1 MLHKQNLHT
10 HTTYVDGKDT
20 PEEMVLAAMAKGF
33 TSIGFSEHSFN
44 PFSPISSKMTP
55 EATARYKAEI
65 RSLKE
70 KYRGRLEIFCGLEC
84 EFFVDLPTDGYDYL
98 IGSVHYLKFG
108 DRYYSF
114 DRGLPETLA
123 YIREHFD
130 GDSLRFAKAY
140 YGEVARLSEKP
151 CYDIIGHFDL
161 ITKNN
166 ELSRFLDTGCKA
178 YLDAGMEAIHALK
191 GKIPFF
197 EVNTGAVARGYRTA
211 PYPQMDFL
219 REFGKCGFGP
229 VITCDCHDSALLG
242 KGFDQARELLLEAGF
257 RSQWILTEEGFR
269 EVSL

>member
-33 TSIGFSEHSFN
+33 TSIGFSEHSYN
-44 PFSPISSKMTP
+44 PFSPICCKLTP
-55 EATARYKAEI
+55 DVMARYQAEI
-65 RSLKE
+65 RRLKE
-70 KYRGRLEIFCGLEC
+70 KYRGRLEIFCGLEG
-84 EFFVDLPTDGYDYL
+84 EFFVDLSKDGYDYL

-140 YGEVARLSEKP
+140 YGEVARLAEKP

-197 EVNTGAVARGYRTA
+197 EVNTGAVARGCRTA

-229 VITCDCHDSALLG
+229 VITSDCHDSALLG
-242 KGFDQARELLLEAGF
+242 KGFGQARELLLEAGF
-257 RSQWILTEEGFR
+257 RSQWILTEAGFR

>member
-33 TSIGFSEHSFN
+33 TSIGFSEHSYN
-44 PFSPISSKMTP
+44 PFSPLCCKMTT
-55 EATARYKAEI
+55 EVTDRYKAEI
-65 RSLKE
+65 RRLKE

-98 IGSVHYLKFG
+98 IGSVHYLGFDG
-108 DRYYSF
+108 QFSSF
-114 DRGLPETLA
+114 DKGLPETLA

-140 YGEVARLSEKP
+140 YGEVARLAEKP
-151 CYDIIGHFDL
+151 CFDIIGHFDL

-178 YLDAGMEAIHALK
+178 YLDSGMEAIHALK
-191 GKIPFF
+191 GKSPFF

-211 PYPQMDFL
+211 PYPQMEFL
-219 REFGKCGFGP
+219 REFGKCGFGA
-229 VITCDCHDSALLG
+229 VITSDCHDSALLG
-242 KGFDQARELLLEAGF
+242 KGFG
-257 RSQWILTEEGFR
+257 
-269 EVSL
+269 